1 MRKRGDKILCQG
13 VKSIK
18 KLMHSCTLPEEKGWK
33 KEEVGVRGSYIQSYT
48 ELKYDKRGARWM
60 LLIYISC

>member
-1 MRKRGDKILCQG
+1 
-13 VKSIK
+13 
-18 KLMHSCTLPEEKGWK
+18 MHSCTLPEEKGWK